1 MGVAS
6 SDTGVGSNHSTN
18 DQLTYLTRLTICP
31 LQTLFKFAITFF
43 EIPPRIRRVD
53 CRPTRITPFAATG
66 VFIGSGKRLEPT
78 GEISAATQW
87 HQHSCRTPQ

>member
-43 EIPPRIRRVD
+43 EIPTRIRRVD
-53 CRPTRITPFAATG
+53 CRPTRNYSIRGYRAVYRWWQAT
-66 VFIGSGKRLEPT
+66 
-78 GEISAATQW
+78 
-87 HQHSCRTPQ
+87 RTNRRN